1 MFSVTV
7 ATLVQSGPDC
17 AVGIA
22 TLGECVFFLSP
33 AAVVVQNRGILPA
46 FLPKQ

>member
-7 ATLVQSGPDC
+7 ATPVHSGPDC

-22 TLGECVFFLSP
+22 TLEECVFCLTP
-33 AAVVVQNRGILPA
+33 AAVVVQNRGILPS